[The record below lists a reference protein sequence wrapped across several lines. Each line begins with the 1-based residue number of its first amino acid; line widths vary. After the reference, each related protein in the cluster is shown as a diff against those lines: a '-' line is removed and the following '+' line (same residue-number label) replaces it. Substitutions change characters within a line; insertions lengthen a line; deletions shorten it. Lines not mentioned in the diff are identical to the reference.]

1 MTGPTSP
8 GTGPQP
14 SPEQQPGYPAPF
26 GYGQPAAMGPETT
39 RMARLD
45 PGPGLAF
52 GVLGTVIA
60 AVGAVL
66 VVLSFTV
73 LDWLTR
79 GSEPDSHFRT
89 IRRVLSRDAVPA
101 AGPAKLY
108 FSWLGWALLVAV
120 VVFALLANL
129 PSPLTN
135 AFRVIGALGAAAAIA
150 VTFVAIKLADG
161 PAYSEYL
168 KHARIGFYV
177 AVGGF
182 LLVGIGALVGP
193 ARERR

>member
-8 GTGPQP
+8 GTGPQS
-14 SPEQQPGYPAPF
+14 SPEQQPGYAASP

-45 PGPGLAF
+45 PGPSLAF

-66 VVLSFTV
+66 VVLAFTM

-79 GSEPDSHFRT
+79 GSEADSHFRT
-89 IRRVLSRDAVPA
+89 IHRVLTRDAVPA
-101 AGPAKLY
+101 AGTAKLY

-182 LLVGIGALVGP
+182 LLIGIGALVGP
-193 ARERR
+193 AHDRR